1 MHLQMLQI
9 LLVLVSQEA
18 KSVLAMNIRPLTA
31 NGRQQMV
38 VTNRVGRNFTYRMQ
52 FQFQGDRDIAEGEYS
67 GSIRYVL
74 WQR

>member
-1 MHLQMLQI
+1 
-9 LLVLVSQEA
+9 
-18 KSVLAMNIRPLTA
+18 
-31 NGRQQMV
+31 MV